1 MRGVKGLCYSKAGG
15 AYLRY
20 WEFYFNFQFLKDVEI
35 QKLKIKKYAC
45 RMLMSLLN
53 IWCYCI
59 YTSPFQ
65 ASDSGVGREIR
76 EREKNNNKE
85 GKRKPREIYK
95 IIPSLSPLLTSSER
109 LEQTMYRQIS

>member
-1 MRGVKGLCYSKAGG
+1 MTGVKGLCYSKAGG

-59 YTSPFQ
+59 YTSLFQ

-76 EREKNNNKE
+76 EREKPIIKSE
-85 GKRKPREIYK
+85 RGSQGRYIREYLR
-95 IIPSLSPLLTSSER
+95 SHPLLTSSER